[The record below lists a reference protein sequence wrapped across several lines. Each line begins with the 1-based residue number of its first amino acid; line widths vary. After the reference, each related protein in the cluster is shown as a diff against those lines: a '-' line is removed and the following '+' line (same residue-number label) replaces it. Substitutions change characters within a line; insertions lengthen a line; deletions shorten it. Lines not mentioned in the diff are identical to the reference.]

1 MRLHRLYLIS
11 VIASVAS
18 LLAGCGPISAAFHD
32 PQTLPA
38 LAQDNRVHYEPGA
51 EAYAREVAR
60 ILPNA
65 IARVEAVQGRHFGKP
80 FIVVAFLDN
89 DAYAAANGRG
99 DANPR
104 GVTFFDRLTLS
115 PRLWGEDRKWLE
127 GDLTHEL
134 SHEHLVSHLSTIEY
148 YRVPVWFTEGIAVM
162 ASDGGGAQRVSL
174 QEARRAI
181 CAGRT
186 IETPDNPNLFGNVS
200 LQPPPPNAE
209 SEDIRLRMHMAYR
222 QAGLFV
228 AYLRESDPPAFK
240 VLLDQIYTG
249 EQFKAA
255 FEASYKSTVA
265 QSWLRFV
272 ETCSPT

>member
-1 MRLHRLYLIS
+1 MRQHRLYLIS
-11 VIASVAS
+11 FVASFAS
-18 LLAGCGPISAAFHD
+18 LLAGCGPIAAVFHD
-32 PQTLPA
+32 PHALPA
-38 LAQDNRVHYEPGA
+38 LEQDSRIHYEPRA

-65 IARVEAVQGRHFGKP
+65 IARVESVHGRSFGKP
-80 FIVVAFLDN
+80 FIIVAFLDN

-104 GVTFFDRLTLS
+104 GVTFFDRVTLS
-115 PRLWGEDRKWLE
+115 PRLWGEDREWLE

-134 SHEHLVSHLSTIEY
+134 SHEHLFRHLSAIGY

-162 ASDGGGAQRVSL
+162 ASDGGGAQLVSA

-200 LQPPPPNAE
+200 LKAPPPNGE
-209 SEDIRLRMHMAYR
+209 GEDIRLRMHMAYR

-228 AYLRESDPPAFK
+228 AYLRESDPVAFEA
-240 VLLDQIYTG
+240 LLGQLYAG

-272 ETCSPT
+272 ETCSRT